1 MCTYQWLFL
10 TIIIHIHGGKV
21 KTAFISV
28 QQKLNSTHLEDIQQL
43 KDLPQNTRLADK
55 PKPMTGV

>member
-1 MCTYQWLFL
+1 MEEKLRQL
-10 TIIIHIHGGKV
+10 
-21 KTAFISV
+21 SV